1 MTDENEQSIPLR
13 GSHVVAYAVIDD
25 EGVQHSLWFLEKDA
39 KDEAAMVGGT
49 VVRLGDVGEAVRL
62 MTHNSSR
69 CGFLLGGL
77 EMVAAGH
84 TTADEVLAAAK
95 AKYGD

>member
-1 MTDENEQSIPLR
+1 MNDNAEQSIRSR
-13 GSHVVAYAVIDD
+13 GSQVVAYAVIDD
-25 EGVQHSLWFLEKDA
+25 EGVQHSLWFLESDA
-39 KDEAAMVGGT
+39 TSEAAMVGGT

-62 MTHNSSR
+62 MTHNASR

-84 TTADEVLAAAK
+84 TTADKVLAAAK
-95 AKYGD
+95 SKYGA